1 MLEALI
7 PWLQEHHLAI
17 AAVSGLSI
25 LLLSATLL
33 ATPWIVAQLPADYFR
48 VERLVHGPRGPLR
61 LGLLVVR
68 NTAGVAFML
77 LGILMMVTPGPGL
90 VCLILGLSL
99 CEFPGKHNLLRRL
112 AGHPSVFATLNW
124 LRRKSDKPAFVH
136 PQGS

>member
-25 LLLSATLL
+25 LLLGATVL

-48 VERLVHGPRGPLR
+48 VERLVRGPRGPLR

-68 NTAGVAFML
+68 NTAGAAFML